1 MHVVGMHFT
10 KARTSVS
17 TTQARIA
24 KPIKK
29 FTEKIGYFLSQKS
42 AKKSHIEEE
51 PQLAPDK
58 LFSFFLFLF

>member
-1 MHVVGMHFT
+1 MHVVGMHFI
-10 KARTSVS
+10 KATHEE
-17 TTQARIA
+17 RIA
-24 KPIKK
+24 KPIKN